1 MRQVIYVP
9 IIEAQARLAAIKT
22 GEIDLT
28 MDVPPD
34 SLDDLRKDPNVVVAE
49 SELLGRLVHRAEHA
63 ASRSSRTSA
72 SARP

>member
-1 MRQVIYVP
+1 MP

-34 SLDDLRKDPNVVVAE
+34 SLDDLRKDPSVVVAE
-49 SELLGRLVHRAEHA
+49 SNSSAAWYIATMPTLLPP
-63 ASRSSRTSA
+63 S
-72 SARP
+72 